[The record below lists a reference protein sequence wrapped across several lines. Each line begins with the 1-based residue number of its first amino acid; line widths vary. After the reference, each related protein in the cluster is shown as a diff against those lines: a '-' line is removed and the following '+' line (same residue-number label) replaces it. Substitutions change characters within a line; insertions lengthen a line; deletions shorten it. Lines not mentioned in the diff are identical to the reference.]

1 MSGASP
7 GLWHPALLALLPLT
21 GFLVFHSDREELPW
35 PARTALGTAWVI
47 SLLTIA
53 VFLLHLVE
61 ITPSA
66 VRILF
71 IAIPAVAL
79 LRRRARIFGRPAG
92 LSGRESLW
100 LALALIAVAA
110 LAFGPHFSYR
120 FPLHADE
127 FWHAAFANKII
138 ETRHLFF
145 DPNLSMRIVHAE
157 TGFHALLAGI
167 LLLTGLD
174 PLPSCL
180 PAGLP
185 PQHCGEPSSNDKRDP
200 AHPDRDHKPM
210 NCDLPSQE
218 EADCLQQGKQRKE
231 HNSDR
236 GKRFHVFSLRVG
248 TSSVSKLTDG
258 KPSAPAGSSGNHAP
272 TPMGNTLRGIKSGGI
287 RRSPGQRA

>member
-1 MSGASP
+1 MSGTSP

-53 VFLLHLVE
+53 VFLLHLVG

-100 LALALIAVAA
+100 LALALTAVAA
-110 LAFGPHFSYR
+110 LAFGPHFWYR

-174 PLPSCL
+174 PLTQYGFL
-180 PAGLP
+180 AALLATLTALALYALLREIAGARHAGLSAALLY
-185 PQHCGEPSSNDKRDP
+185 E
-200 AHPDRDHKPM
+200 
-210 NCDLPSQE
+210 
-218 EADCLQQGKQRKE
+218 GKA
-231 HNSDR
+231 
-236 GKRFHVFSLRVG
+236 L
-248 TSSVSKLTDG
+248 
-258 KPSAPAGSSGNHAP
+258 A
-272 TPMGNTLRGIKSGGI
+272 
-287 RRSPGQRA
+287 